1 MKRRMGG
8 RLKRERVEDGI
19 EMEKRE
25 REREMGE
32 VVPDLSTAPK
42 ADLPVRPLVNYTV
55 VLVLKHRYHNCVDY
69 HKEK

>member
-8 RLKRERVEDGI
+8 RLKRERVEEGI
-19 EMEKRE
+19 EMEK

-32 VVPDLSTAPK
+32 VVPDRSTTPK